1 MGLKK
6 WWKNEAKPAAKKA
19 YSYTPTGMAMNLMK
33 GGSGEEGGNAG
44 LNNSMDSGMAK
55 GRALGE
61 SIMSDPALEKSRAG
75 LKENMALTGPNK
87 DLINQKASK
96 QVANMRYKGSK
107 MSPQQEIEA
116 QRKLSSDIGA
126 QSFMEDRD
134 KAEGLYKMDL
144 DKAKFLGG
152 MSMAGGQMA
161 LSQQEQKKSSLG
173 SMFDSLGLSD
183 IF

>member
-1 MGLKK
+1 MGFGDF
-6 WWKNEAKPAAKKA
+6 AKKA
-19 YSYTPTGMAMNLMK
+19 WDYSPMGASINLAKNAVSGSDGGMFGSSDSGDTTGPTM
-33 GGSGEEGGNAG
+33 E
-44 LNNSMDSGMAK
+44 SGMASGK
-55 GRALGE
+55 ALGTE
-61 SIMSDPALEKSRAG
+61 IMSDPDLVASRDN
-75 LKENMALTGPNK
+75 LKGQLALTGPNK
-87 DLINQKASK
+87 DLINQQASK

-107 MSPQQEIEA
+107 MSPQQELEA

-126 QSFMEDRD
+126 QSFMEDQE
-134 KAEGLYKMDL
+134 KAQDLYKMDL

-161 LSQQEQKKSSLG
+161 LSQQEQKQGALG

>member
-1 MGLKK
+1 MGWLKK
-6 WWKNEAKPAAKKA
+6 AVKYSPIGLSKGIWDIATGKKK
-19 YSYTPTGMAMNLMK
+19 SGGGGGGGGTTGP
-33 GGSGEEGGNAG
+33 
-44 LNNSMDSGMAK
+44 SMQSGMASGK
-55 GRALGE
+55 ALGE
-61 SIMSDPALEKSRAG
+61 SIMSDPDLVQSRAAQKAN
-75 LKENMALTGPNK
+75 LATTGPNK
-87 DLINQKASK
+87 DVINQQASK

-107 MSPQQEIEA
+107 MSPQQELEA

-126 QSFMEDRD
+126 QEYMEDRQKTGD
-134 KAEGLYKMDL
+134 LYKMDL

-161 LSQQEQKKSSLG
+161 ISQQEQKKGSLG